1 MTGNSTERRVVVTGL
16 GVVSALGLDADTF
29 WNNIIAGRC
38 GIDKITAFD
47 VSKYDC
53 QIAAEVKNFD
63 PAPAFPSPKEIRRTD
78 RFAQFGVCAGY
89 QALQDAGLDLDKLDR
104 DETGVFIGSGIGG
117 LYTVEEQHKIL
128 LSKGPG
134 RLSPFLIPMLIL
146 NMASGLFSM
155 FYKLRGPNL
164 ATCSACA
171 TSTHAI
177 GEAWRTIKMGDAK
190 VMFAGGTEATIVPMG
205 IGGFCAMKAMSTRN
219 DDPQRSS
226 RPFDAERDGFVM
238 GEGAGVIV
246 MEELEHAKARGARIY
261 CEMIGYGNTAD
272 ANHMTA
278 PAPEGEGAARC
289 MKMAVRSAGL
299 RPEDVSYINAHGTS
313 TPQGDVCETQA
324 IKTVFRDYAR
334 KLAVSS
340 TKGATGHMLGAAG
353 AVEMAVCA
361 KAIQTNLIPPTIN
374 YEQPDPD
381 CDLDYVPNSA
391 REMAVTAALNNFFGF
406 GGHHPTMVAKKF
418 VRYCGVSAINI
429 HLPQLIFGGGL
440 GGATTRSRKGCF
452 RKERRSLER

>member
-16 GVVSALGLDADTF
+16 GVVSALGLDFDTF
-29 WNNIIAGRC
+29 WNNLIAGRC

-78 RFAQFGVCAGY
+78 RFAQFGVYAGY

-219 DDPQRSS
+219 DDPQRAS

-246 MEELEHAKARGARIY
+246 MEDLEHARARGARIY

-289 MKMAVRSAGL
+289 MKAALRSAGL
-299 RPEDVSYINAHGTS
+299 RPGDISYINAHGTS
-313 TPQGDVCETQA
+313 TPQGDICETQA
-324 IKTVFRDYAR
+324 IKNVFGAHAR
-334 KLAVSS
+334 RIAVSS
-340 TKGATGHMLGAAG
+340 TKGATGHMLGASG
-353 AVEMAVCA
+353 AVEMAICA
-361 KAIQTNLIPPTIN
+361 KAIQTNVVPPTIN
-374 YEQPDPD
+374 YEHPDPE
-381 CDLDYVPNSA
+381 CDLDYVPNTA
-391 REMAVTAALNNFFGF
+391 REATVSAVLNNSFGF
-406 GGHHPTMVAKKF
+406 GGHNATMVAKKF
-418 VRYCGVSAINI
+418 VA
-429 HLPQLIFGGGL
+429 
-440 GGATTRSRKGCF
+440 
-452 RKERRSLER
+452 